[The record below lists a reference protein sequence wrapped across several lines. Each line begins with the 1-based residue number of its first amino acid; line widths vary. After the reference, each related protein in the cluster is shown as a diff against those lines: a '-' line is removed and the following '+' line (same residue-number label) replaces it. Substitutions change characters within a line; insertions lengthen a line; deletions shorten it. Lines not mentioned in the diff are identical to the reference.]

1 MNIKL
6 KKGLIVS
13 GILIGA
19 LIVIMIG
26 SLFFVNLD
34 SRRSAGLSYDMAES
48 MDFGSGG
55 EALNLGIAYKG
66 RSDSVAPQS
75 SPGAADTRPLSELT
89 KKKIIKNGS
98 LTVYV
103 RDAEQSAEAIRNL
116 ALAAGGFVAESNIHK
131 SSSGQK
137 SGNITIRVPAGNF
150 EEVMGNVKGLAV
162 EVERENAT
170 SQDVTEE
177 YVDLEAQLRNLRAEE
192 TQYLAIMQKA
202 FTIEDTLKVANRLSD
217 ARGRIERAQGRLQF
231 LSRQVEMSTIRI
243 TLEAD
248 ADVKVFGLRWRPLI
262 VIKQSSRDL
271 FEGLADYVDA
281 MIRFLFHLPV
291 ILLWLATIA
300 LMLFIAYRIIRTIYD
315 RMFKKK
321 ERKETG

>member
-6 KKGLIVS
+6 KKGLIIS

-19 LIVIMIG
+19 LIIIMIG
-26 SLFFVNLD
+26 SSFFVNS
-34 SRRSAGLSYDMAES
+34 SRRQSGGLSYDMAES
-48 MDFGSGG
+48 LDFGS
-55 EALNLGIAYKG
+55 NLGITSKS
-66 RSDSVAPQS
+66 RSDSYAPS
-75 SPGAADTRPLSELT
+75 SPRAADTRPLSELT
-89 KKKIIKNGS
+89 EKKIIKNGS
-98 LTVYV
+98 LTIYV

-116 ALAAGGFVAESNIHK
+116 AVAAGGFVAESNIRK

-137 SGNITIRVPAGNF
+137 TGNITIRVPASSF

-162 EVERENAT
+162 EVEQENAT

-177 YVDLEAQLRNLRAEE
+177 YVDLDAQLRNLRAEE
-192 TQYLAIMQKA
+192 TQYLMIMQKA
-202 FTIEDTLKVANRLSD
+202 YTIEDTLKVANRLSD
-217 ARGRIERAQGRLQF
+217 TRGRIERTQGRLQL

-248 ADVKVFGLRWRPLI
+248 ADVKVFGLRWRPFI

-271 FEGLADYVDA
+271 FENLADYVDA
-281 MIRFLFHLPV
+281 MIRFLFQLPV
-291 ILLWLATIA
+291 ILLWVFTVA
-300 LMLFIAYRIIRTIYD
+300 LMLFIVCRIIRAIYN

-321 ERKETG
+321 ERKETEQKNIQ